1 MIKYNLDIFK
11 NFTSIEKVC
20 KVLCVNKVLKYNI
33 INNNIKECYITEIN
47 DNGREIHK
55 PMYFLKKSQ
64 KKLLKCLLPKV
75 LPKYLFAPS
84 IKNTNKNN
92 IENARYH
99 LGKKYFLTM
108 DISSF
113 YNSIKGN
120 IIYDLFF
127 NKFKL
132 NSDVA
137 LFITKLTVY
146 DNGEETFLSTG
157 SPSSQILAY
166 LCYSDVF
173 DNIYNLCLKKGIRFS
188 LYVDDMTFSSDIKF
202 TNKLPNKIIDI
213 FEKNN
218 LKIKPE
224 KTKRYNK
231 GYAKI
236 TGVILKNNKLYIK
249 NSKRKDII
257 ENLKLL
263 NKSNDIIKKEIENNN
278 IEIIKTISKL
288 NGLLNYT
295 KQIEEDH
302 FLANRNRIRKLYK
315 LIPK

>member
-11 NFTSIEKVC
+11 NFTSIEKTC
-20 KVLCVNKVLKYNI
+20 EFLCVNKVLKYNI

-55 PMYFLKKSQ
+55 PIFFLKKTQ

-120 IIYDLFF
+120 TIYDLFF

-166 LCYSDVF
+166 LCYMMF
-173 DNIYNLCLKKGIRFS
+173 LIIFIIY
-188 LYVDDMTFSSDIKF
+188 V
-202 TNKLPNKIIDI
+202 
-213 FEKNN
+213 
-218 LKIKPE
+218 
-224 KTKRYNK
+224 
-231 GYAKI
+231 
-236 TGVILKNNKLYIK
+236 
-249 NSKRKDII
+249 
-257 ENLKLL
+257 
-263 NKSNDIIKKEIENNN
+263 
-278 IEIIKTISKL
+278 
-288 NGLLNYT
+288 
-295 KQIEEDH
+295 
-302 FLANRNRIRKLYK
+302 
-315 LIPK
+315 